1 MKKYFIS
8 NNSIND
14 NSINYFNL
22 LLNFLLGFII
32 VFYIIY
38 FTFGRNIK
46 ISFDYF
52 ICITFILI
60 IIILYKIIYYL

>member
-14 NSINYFNL
+14 NFTNYFNL

-52 ICITFILI
+52 TCITFILI
-60 IIILYKIIYYL
+60 LIILCKIIC